1 MRELHIV
8 WKWFQ
13 TTSERLC
20 NDLEPVLA
28 PCGASKV
35 VISLKTSLKN
45 ALFKKRAAKAIPW
58 GLWDSYCSSS
68 DLQEGLKMGPQSH
81 HQSVCCAQNT
91 VNNQVF
97 EWFYYFEVLFPVP
110 YYQDQSLNTY
120 RSKQALW
127 VVSGTFWGCNEPPK
141 VVILL
146 RTSFQNRLLTQYAS
160 KASSKALLKGFLTA
174 ARLQSEAQ
182 PVPRASHEPSCC
194 FFWSF

>member
-1 MRELHIV
+1 MRELDIV
-8 WKWFQ
+8 WKWSQ
-13 TTSERLC
+13 TTFNRLC

-58 GLWDSYCSSS
+58 GLLDSYYSSS
-68 DLQEGLKMGPQSH
+68 DLQEGLKRGPQSD
-81 HQSVCCAQNT
+81 HQSVCCAQNP
-91 VNNQVF
+91 VNNQMF
-97 EWFYYFEVLFPVP
+97 EWLYYFKVLFHCP

-146 RTSFQNRLLTQYAS
+146 RTSLTNHLFDAI
-160 KASSKALLKGFLTA
+160 
-174 ARLQSEAQ
+174 RI
-182 PVPRASHEPSCC
+182 
-194 FFWSF
+194 